1 MKPQTAAAFTEP
13 QTTAASR
20 QPPCVWPLDS
30 TIEDY
35 MGLAR
40 KYSEGVDQV
49 LMDSFAV
56 VSGLCSH
63 ATFTSISADGVPQ
76 PLLVSPTG
84 MRKTTTLQLVTHIAR
99 NLLPKEAFVHG
110 VTSSQALFLEY
121 LAQPDKLWLIDE
133 DDPGQL
139 GT

>member
-49 LMDSFAV
+49 LMELLFAV

-84 MRKTTTLQLVTHIAR
+84 MRKTTTLQLVTISPATCFRKRLSSMASRAAR
-99 NLLPKEAFVHG
+99 RSSSNTWLSR
-110 VTSSQALFLEY
+110 TSC
-121 LAQPDKLWLIDE
+121 
-133 DDPGQL
+133 G
-139 GT
+139 